1 VAFRRITHSIAW
13 PTFSASRA
21 YRNSFECVEKDV
33 RVKRCRTCDYQRRLV
48 AQTGFPRWWIRRG
61 NAAVWS
67 RRSGE

>member
-33 RVKRCRTCDYQRRLV
+33 RVKRCRTCDYHRHKK
-48 AQTGFPRWWIRRG
+48 I
-61 NAAVWS
+61 
-67 RRSGE
+67 